1 MALNV
6 ISNYAANVAQRYLQ
20 KADSEATR
28 SVAKLAAGSRVLSA
42 RDDAASLAVGLS
54 LKADVVSL
62 KQAAVNVGQA
72 ASVIQIAD
80 GAMSTVTDILLRM
93 KTLSVQAASDQLA
106 STQRTMLNSEFTA
119 LLSEVD
125 RVAGVTNFDGQSLTT
140 GSLSA
145 TGLKFQVGHANNAE
159 DSIEVKID
167 GIDTTDLSVSGK
179 AVDTYANATTA
190 LDAIDLDLD
199 RVVRGIGMSD
209 LELQAGAREIS
220 RRQRLS
226 IEIGDPGDAI
236 DFAEELGEFRVQH
249 GALGARELVR
259 RRLHG
264 QRLHAQQDVGDG
276 RHRALGDLDRRGRL
290 ANIDRGLL
298 QADHVRL
305 QREADGQRG
314 GIVCR
319 GEHAR
324 ARG

>member
-1 MALNV
+1 MECAKMALNV

-72 ASVIQIAD
+72 SSVIQIAD

-106 STQRTMLNSEFTA
+106 STQRTMLNSEFTE

-125 RVAGVTNFDGQSLTT
+125 RVAAVTNFDGQSLTT

-145 TGLKFQVGHANNAE
+145 SGLKFQVGHANTAN

-167 GIDTTDLSVSGK
+167 GIDTTDLSVAAKVVS
-179 AVDTYANATTA
+179 TYSDATTA
-190 LDAIDLDLD
+190 LAAINTAIDTIATSRAKLGASQNRLEFAGANIATQMENAEAARSTLMDLD
-199 RVVRGIGMSD
+199 VAAEMSSFTSNQI
-209 LELQAGAREIS
+209 LQQAGVSMLA
-220 RRQRLS
+220 QANQMPQNLLRL
-226 IEIGDPGDAI
+226 
-236 DFAEELGEFRVQH
+236 FR
-249 GALGARELVR
+249 
-259 RRLHG
+259 
-264 QRLHAQQDVGDG
+264 
-276 RHRALGDLDRRGRL
+276 
-290 ANIDRGLL
+290 
-298 QADHVRL
+298 
-305 QREADGQRG
+305 
-314 GIVCR
+314 
-319 GEHAR
+319 
-324 ARG
+324 